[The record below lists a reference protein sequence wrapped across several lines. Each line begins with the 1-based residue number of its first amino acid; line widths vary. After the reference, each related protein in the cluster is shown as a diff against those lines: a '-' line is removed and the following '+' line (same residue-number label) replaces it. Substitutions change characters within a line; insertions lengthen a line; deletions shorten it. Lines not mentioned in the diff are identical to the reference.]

1 MMEILSFIGI
11 LLLFAL
17 LFVGGGLLG
26 WLLKGLSEV
35 FSFLLEGCGTTIA
48 WIILGFLLLG
58 FLMASFS

>member
-1 MMEILSFIGI
+1 MEILSFIGI
-11 LLLFAL
+11 LLLFGL

-26 WLLKGLSEV
+26 WVLKGLSEV

-48 WIILGFLLLG
+48 WIIFGFILLG